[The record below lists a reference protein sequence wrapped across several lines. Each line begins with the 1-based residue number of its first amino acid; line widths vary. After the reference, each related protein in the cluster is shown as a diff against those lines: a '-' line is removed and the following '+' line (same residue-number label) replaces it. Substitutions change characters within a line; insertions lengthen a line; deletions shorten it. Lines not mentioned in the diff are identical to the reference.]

1 MEEQDKFDFSEV
13 FDVEEYMYFY
23 GSGKKGAPLQVDA
36 VIQLLDLKETDIRI
50 LDMPCGYGRH
60 ANIFAERGFHVTGID
75 NSEGFLKIARED
87 KRSDN
92 VDYICQDMREIDY
105 DSEFDMVMML
115 SGSFG
120 YFSDEDNE
128 KVIQGIAKALKP
140 GGMFIMDNLSRDHL
154 LKKFNAQV
162 VCRVNDDFMIDN
174 NSFDFMSGRH
184 KCKRTIIRDGKLK
197 EYDFFLRLYNIN
209 ELRALG
215 EKYGLTLKQAY
226 GDWQGNPYGISS
238 KRQIVLF
245 EKRSRLKARS

>member
-13 FDVEEYMYFY
+13 FDVEEYMYFH
-23 GSGKKGAPLQVDA
+23 GSGKKGAPIQVDA

-92 VDYICQDMREIDY
+92 VDYICQDLREIDY
-105 DSEFDMVMML
+105 DNEFDVVMML

-140 GGMFIMDNLSRDHL
+140 GRMFIMDNLSRDHL
-154 LKKFNAQV
+154 MKNFNAKV

-245 EKRSRLKARS
+245 EKRSRLKARF